1 MIRLLC
7 VLLATWVAGAV
18 WAQNTND
25 PRYPS
30 GPRVPSAH
38 EKGESELEEQQRRAA
53 IERVPGM
60 PAWPKNENL
69 IEFHVSN
76 TTSFRFFIDAASLSI
91 SPERIVRYTL
101 IARSASGV
109 VNLSYEGMRC
119 PENQYRIYAYGRDG
133 RWAVQSSEWREIEP
147 KTMQRWHQELR
158 STYFCPKRRTI
169 MSVAEGLEALRRGGH
184 EGQNHF
190 FGN

>member
-1 MIRLLC
+1 MTRILCLLFAA
-7 VLLATWVAGAV
+7 LTAGAA

-30 GPRVPSAH
+30 GPLPSTH
-38 EKGESELEEQQRRAA
+38 EKGESELEEERREAG
-53 IERVPGM
+53 ERTPGM

-69 IEFHVSN
+69 IEFQVSKN
-76 TTSFRFFIDAASLSI
+76 STFRFYIDAASLSV

-101 IARSASGV
+101 IARSAAGV

-119 PENQYRIYAYGRDG
+119 AENQYRVYAYGRDG

-147 KTMQRWHQELR
+147 KYAQRWHQELR
-158 STYFCPKRRTI
+158 SAYFCPNRRTI
-169 MSVAEGLEALRRGGH
+169 MSAAEGLEALRRGGH
-184 EGQNHF
+184 EGENHF

>member
-1 MIRLLC
+1 LTRILC
-7 VLLATWVAGAV
+7 LLLAAVAAGGA

-38 EKGESELEEQQRRAA
+38 EKGEGELEEQQRREAA
-53 IERVPGM
+53 ERVPGM

-69 IEFHVSN
+69 IEFYVSKN
-76 TTSFRFFIDAASLSI
+76 STFRFYIDAASLSV

-119 PENQYRIYAYGRDG
+119 AENQYRIYAYGRDG
-133 RWAVQSSEWREIEP
+133 RWAVQSSEWREIG
-147 KTMQRWHQELR
+147 TQSMQRWHEELR
-158 STYFCPKRRTI
+158 SSYFCPKRRTI
-169 MSVAEGLEALRRGGH
+169 MSAAEGLDALRRGGH
-184 EGQNHF
+184 EGQNSF